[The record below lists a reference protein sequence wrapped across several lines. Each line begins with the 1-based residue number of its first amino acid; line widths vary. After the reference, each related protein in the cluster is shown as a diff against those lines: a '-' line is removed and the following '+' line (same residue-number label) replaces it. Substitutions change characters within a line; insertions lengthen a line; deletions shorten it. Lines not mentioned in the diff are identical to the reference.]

1 MGSPSLLPP
10 PPGLWY
16 VSYGN
21 KSRRAAGLTAFS
33 EGGQVSR
40 KARKEKGTFRGRDDA
55 IGDFCYWQECV
66 PGIAVE
72 RFKSWALCVLN
83 LNNFA

>member
-16 VSYGN
+16 VSCGN

-55 IGDFCYWQECV
+55 IGDFAIGRNAFQGLQWKDLRV
-66 PGIAVE
+66 GLFVFSI
-72 RFKSWALCVLN
+72 
-83 LNNFA
+83 